1 MLQEFYKSG
10 LANDFIKE
18 YLSNTPCP
26 LYDVIRK
33 GDIIDIDFENRNVYV
48 NHERRNDLVNISSRY
63 FNIEKGINNIKI
75 FSNDEQAVV
84 GAAINEAWIGSE

>member
-1 MLQEFYKSG
+1 MEKCSDMALNSLRIQGITSHNTGGANLVEF
-10 LANDFIKE
+10 
-18 YLSNTPCP
+18 
-26 LYDVIRK
+26 RK

-84 GAAINEAWIGSE
+84 AAAINEAWIGSE